1 MEQLFLLLVLVGFWV
16 VLGPLWALVSAGRLR
31 AEVRG
36 LRAELA
42 LLRAGAAA
50 QAIPGQA
57 APVPVETMEPTAAD
71 VAAATPEVEPEPAP
85 APVPPPREGFEQRLA
100 QRWLVW
106 LGGVALA
113 LGGAF
118 VVKAAVDQGW
128 FGPVVRLLL
137 ALLLGAGLIG
147 LGERLR
153 RGGTQGYAPAALAA
167 AGACTL
173 FAALWAGHAL
183 YGLLPSGMAFL
194 LLAAVAA
201 LAVLLAWSHGPF
213 LAALGIGGAFVVPLL
228 IDSPDPSPWA
238 LYAYLLLPTAGG
250 LAVLRHRGW
259 TWLAWASFAGAAAW
273 LALGLWPWND
283 GNAGMAFALA
293 AAALFLLS
301 PFWAMPDARGGIA
314 APLRHAI
321 VAAVC
326 AASLYMLALHG
337 IGLPTAARTLGM
349 LLLCALPLAA
359 SRLWPVPAAA
369 VAAPAAAALL
379 ALLTWRLQPWAVGL
393 ELAGDASIALPPLR
407 LLPEHAHGYVGWAA
421 AFAALYA
428 AAGFL
433 FARGER
439 PGLWA
444 SLSAAMPVAILAILF
459 LRLSDLTPS
468 LSWAAVALA
477 LALLELGAAGLVQ
490 RHGRAAPALAAYA
503 VGTAAALALAFTFA
517 LEQAWLTVALAA
529 LLPVLG
535 WVWRQLRVPGL
546 RTTALVLAVIV
557 AARIGLDPEAAALAD
572 TAAPRLGWIL
582 YGLGLPLLA
591 FIAAGRLLS
600 PDRAT
605 DRATGRADR
614 VAAVLAGGALLL
626 WLVLAWALVRWLQ
639 ASSGDPLRPAPLAEW
654 SLHALVW
661 LATGLALLRR
671 LRISPWWPTR
681 LAAAVLC
688 GLGAA
693 AVLAGFTDLNPLS
706 TGEAVGSLPFANT
719 LLPAYGLP
727 AVLAAL
733 LARELAAQGHGRL
746 AAAAGVVALALGLAW
761 LGLELRRAFQGTVL
775 TGETGAAE
783 SWAYTVLLL
792 LYAAGLLAA
801 GILRASRPLR
811 LASLAVLMLAVA
823 KAFLIDMGDLD
834 GLWRAAS
841 FLGLGGCLVA
851 IGLAYQRFVFQRP
864 AGAAP

>member
-1 MEQLFLLLVLVGFWV
+1 MEQLFLLLVLVGFWI
-16 VLGPLWALVSAGRLR
+16 VLGPVWALVSAGRLR

-42 LLRAGAAA
+42 LLRAAAA
-50 QAIPGQA
+50 TPAAAGPAVA
-57 APVPVETMEPTAAD
+57 APPETAEPAAAN
-71 VAAATPEVEPEPAP
+71 VAAATLETEPEPAP
-85 APVPPPREGFEQRLA
+85 AAAPAPLPPPREGFEQRLA

-183 YGLLPSGMAFL
+183 YGLLPSGLAFL

-213 LAALGIGGAFVVPLL
+213 LAALGIGGAFVVPVL

-259 TWLAWASFAGAAAW
+259 AWLAWASFAGAAAW
-273 LALGLWPWND
+273 LALGLWPWNE

-293 AAALFLLS
+293 ASALFLLS
-301 PFWAMPDARGGIA
+301 PFWAMPDAKGGIA

-337 IGLPTAARTLGM
+337 IGLPTAARTLGL

-407 LLPEHAHGYVGWAA
+407 LLPEHAGGHVGWAA
-421 AFAALYA
+421 AFAGLYA
-428 AAGFL
+428 ATGFL

-444 SLSAAMPVAILAILF
+444 SLSAAMPVTILAILF

-477 LALLELGAAGLVQ
+477 LALVELAAAGLVQ
-490 RHGRAAPALAAYA
+490 RHGRAEPALAAYA

-517 LEQAWLTVALAA
+517 LEEAWLTVALAA

-557 AARIGLDPEAAALAD
+557 AARIGLDPQAAALTD
-572 TAAPRLGWIL
+572 TATPRLGWIL

-591 FIAAGRLLS
+591 FLAAGRLLS
-600 PDRAT
+600 
-605 DRATGRADR
+605 TGRADR

-639 ASSGDPLRPAPLAEW
+639 ANFGDPPQPSPLAEW

-671 LRISPWWPTR
+671 DRISPWWPSR

-693 AVLAGFTDLNPLS
+693 TVLAGFTDLNPLN
-706 TGEAVGSLPFANT
+706 TGEPVGSLPFGNT

-727 AVLAAL
+727 ALLAAL
-733 LARELAAQGHGRL
+733 LARELALQGHGRL
-746 AAAAGVVALALGLAW
+746 AAAAGIAALALGLAW

-775 TGETGAAE
+775 TGGTGAAE
-783 SWAYTVLLL
+783 SWAYTALLL
-792 LYAAGLLAA
+792 LYAGGLLAA
-801 GILRASRPLR
+801 GILRGSRPLR
-811 LASLAVLMLAVA
+811 LASLGVLMLAVA
-823 KAFLIDMGDLD
+823 KAFLVDMGDLD

-864 AGAAP
+864 AGATP

>member
-1 MEQLFLLLVLVGFWV
+1 MEQLFLLLVLAGFWAL
-16 VLGPLWALVSAGRLR
+16 LGPLWALVSAGRLR

-36 LRAELA
+36 LRAEVA
-42 LLRAGAAA
+42 LLRAAAST
-50 QAIPGQA
+50 PA
-57 APVPVETMEPTAAD
+57 APEPAMSAPLETAEPAD
-71 VAAATPEVEPEPAP
+71 IPAATPEIEPEPAP
-85 APVPPPREGFEQRLA
+85 AAAPAPVPPPPREGFEQRLA

-183 YGLLPSGMAFL
+183 YGLLPSGIAFL

-201 LAVLLAWSHGPF
+201 LAVLLARSHGPF
-213 LAALGIGGAFVVPLL
+213 LAALGIGGAFVVPVLV
-228 IDSPDPSPWA
+228 DSPDPSPWA

-259 TWLAWASFAGAAAW
+259 AWLAWASFAGAAAW

-321 VAAVC
+321 VAAVG
-326 AASLYMLALHG
+326 AASLYVLALHG
-337 IGLPTAARTLGM
+337 IGLPAAARTLGL

-379 ALLTWRLQPWAVGL
+379 ALLAWRLQPWAVGL

-407 LLPEHAHGYVGWAA
+407 LLPEHAGSHVGWAA
-421 AFAALYA
+421 AFAGLYA
-428 AAGFL
+428 ATGFL

-477 LALLELGAAGLVQ
+477 LALLELAAAGLVQ
-490 RHGRAAPALAAYA
+490 RHSRADPALAAYA

-517 LEQAWLTVALAA
+517 LEEAWLTVALAA

-546 RTTALVLAVIV
+546 RSTALVLAVIV
-557 AARIGLDPEAAALAD
+557 AARIGLDPQAAALAD

-591 FIAAGRLLS
+591 FMAAGRLLS
-600 PDRAT
+600 TGRAAT
-605 DRATGRADR
+605 DRADR

-639 ASSGDPLRPAPLAEW
+639 ASFGDPLQPSPLAEW
-654 SLHALVW
+654 SPHALVW

-671 LRISPWWPTR
+671 DRISPWWPTR
-681 LAAAVLC
+681 LAAAALC

-693 AVLAGFTDLNPLS
+693 SVLAGFTDLNPLS
-706 TGEAVGSLPFANT
+706 TGEAVGSLPLANT
-719 LLPAYGLP
+719 LLLAYGLP
-727 AVLAAL
+727 AVLAVL
-733 LARELAAQGHGRL
+733 LARELALQGHGRL
-746 AAAAGVVALALGLAW
+746 AAAAGIVALALGLAW
-761 LGLELRRAFQGTVL
+761 LGLELRRVFQGTVL

-783 SWAYTVLLL
+783 SWAYTALLL

-801 GILRASRPLR
+801 GILRGSRPLR

-823 KAFLIDMGDLD
+823 KAFLVDMGDLD

-864 AGAAP
+864 AGAES